1 MRYSPDGIEKKLIL
15 RKPPS
20 GCLEGRIDADPSHSH
35 VLRRLI
41 VCADDFG
48 LDPAVNQA
56 VEEAHRHG
64 ILSTAS
70 LMVAAP
76 AAADAVARA
85 RRLPDLRVGLHLTL
99 VDGRS
104 ALPPSEIPALVG
116 GDGELDCNMTRAGI
130 RFFFLP
136 HVRRQLGRE
145 IRAQFE
151 AFRGTGLR
159 LDHVNAHK
167 HMHLHP
173 TVAGLVI
180 EIGREFGMR
189 AVRVPSEPVE
199 ALRRAFP
206 EERYAKPFYSPWIE
220 GLRRRL
226 RRAGLF
232 VNDHLFGLAWSGGM
246 VEERLLR
253 LVPHLPEGVSEL
265 YLHPATEQTPT
276 LLAAMPRYRQPEEL
290 AALLSPSLRRRIAE
304 RGIRL
309 SGYGDFAPLPTK
321 T

>member
-1 MRYSPDGIEKKLIL
+1 
-15 RKPPS
+15 
-20 GCLEGRIDADPSHSH
+20 
-35 VLRRLI
+35 
-41 VCADDFG
+41 
-48 LDPAVNQA
+48 
-56 VEEAHRHG
+56 
-64 ILSTAS
+64 
-70 LMVAAP
+70 MVAAP
-76 AAADAVARA
+76 AAADAVLRA
-85 RRLPDLRVGLHLTL
+85 RRLPNLRVGLHLTL

-104 ALPPSEIPALVG
+104 ALPPSEIPALVR
-116 GDGELDCNMTRAGI
+116 GDGEFDSSMPRAGI

-151 AFRGTGLR
+151 AFRVTGLR

-173 TVAGLVI
+173 TVAGLII

-189 AVRVPSEPVE
+189 SVRVPSEPVE

-206 EERYAKPFYSPWIE
+206 EEHFSKPFYSPWIE

-232 VNDHLFGLAWSGGM
+232 VNDNLFGLAWSGAM

-253 LVPHLPEGVSEL
+253 LVPHLPEGVNEL
-265 YLHPATEQTPT
+265 YLHPATERTAA
-276 LLAAMPRYRQPEEL
+276 LLAAMPSYRHPEEF
-290 AALLSPSLRRRIAE
+290 AALLSPSLRLSIAE
-304 RGIRL
+304 CGIRL
-309 SGYGDFAPLPTK
+309 AGYSDFALAATK